1 VRERTSLFIFTGYAA
16 GPRCTWVAC
25 DILCAP
31 KAPTEVLC
39 RLLDN
44 ESERHDRIITRYNF
58 DPAKL
63 KNWHAENE
71 AVSLII
77 QTLVRSITNSHSS
90 ADAAMILFQE
100 HRMGTGSGWLPDYLD
115 GLPGLDVDLKR
126 CRAISDSNAGSK
138 LAPRDMGASGHPLG

>member
-1 VRERTSLFIFTGYAA
+1 MFPRGLGPLSLRYFVCPQRSALRSCAGLSPTSPSATI
-16 GPRCTWVAC
+16 
-25 DILCAP
+25 
-31 KAPTEVLC
+31 E
-39 RLLDN
+39 LL
-44 ESERHDRIITRYNF
+44 TRYTF

-90 ADAAMILFQE
+90 DEAAAILFRE
-100 HRMGTGSGWLPDYLD
+100 HRMGNDIGWLPDYLD

-126 CRAISDSNAGSK
+126 CRALTHG
-138 LAPRDMGASGHPLG
+138 DMGTLGHPLG

>member
-1 VRERTSLFIFTGYAA
+1 MKTDEQDVS
-16 GPRCTWVAC
+16 TWVGAIELATFC
-25 DILCAP
+25 VPP
-31 KAPTEVLC
+31 KLRLEVLC

-90 ADAAMILFQE
+90 DDAATILFRE
-100 HRMGTGSGWLPDYLD
+100 HRMGTGSGWLPDDLN

-126 CRAISDSNAGSK
+126 CRAISDSTAGSK
-138 LAPRDMGASGHPLG
+138 LTPGDMGTSGHPLG

>member
-1 VRERTSLFIFTGYAA
+1 MMMDEQDVS
-16 GPRCTWVAC
+16 TWVGAIELATFC
-25 DILCAP
+25 MPP
-31 KAPTEVLC
+31 KLRLKVLHK
-39 RLLDN
+39 LVEN

-63 KNWHAENE
+63 KNWRAENE

-90 ADAAMILFQE
+90 DDAATILFRE
-100 HRMGTGSGWLPDYLD
+100 HRMGTGSGWLPDDLD

-138 LAPRDMGASGHPLG
+138 PTPGDMGTSGHPPG